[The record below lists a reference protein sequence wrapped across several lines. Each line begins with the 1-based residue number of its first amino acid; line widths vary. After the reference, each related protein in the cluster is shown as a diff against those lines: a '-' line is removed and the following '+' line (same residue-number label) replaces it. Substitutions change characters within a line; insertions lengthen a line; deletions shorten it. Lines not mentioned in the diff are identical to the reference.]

1 MPSVKLND
9 AMIRRLPVPES
20 GQVLY
25 RDTQLAG
32 LVVRIMPTGK
42 RSFVVDKWNA
52 GKVTRITLGDV
63 RYLTTHEAR
72 DLARVQLGKIASGID
87 PVQEK
92 KTVAILGATL
102 SDVLDNYIETRKNLS
117 ERTEYDYRRL
127 LSCYLVDWKDKPLLA
142 LDRDAVEK
150 LHGEIG
156 ERSRAQANYAMRL
169 VRALFNFAQERYP
182 ELGITESPTR
192 RLSSVKAWYRVDRK
206 QTYIK
211 AHQLGDWWRATEQI
225 NDNSRDYF
233 RVLLL
238 TGLRKNEA
246 AALKLSDIDAKG
258 KTLTAIRKGNSEH
271 CLPMGAYLGKLIA
284 DRMKQTDDSE
294 FLFPSWGKTGRITEA
309 HKAVAKVAEI
319 SGVPFALHDLRR
331 TFATIAE
338 SLDISTY
345 AVKRLLN
352 HSVDQSDVTS
362 GYIVTDVERLR
373 KPMQQIEDFILA
385 AAGELK
391 TDGISKQPAKIKS
404 ATQSKSKVSG
414 EVVARQSD
422 DIKNVVK
429 ARLVAKRQRR

>member
-9 AMIRRLPVPES
+9 AMILRLQVPQS

-25 RDTQLAG
+25 RDTQLPG
-32 LVVRIMPTGK
+32 LVVRVMPTGK

-52 GKVTRITLGDV
+52 GKVTRITLSDV
-63 RYLTTHEAR
+63 RYMTTHEAR

-87 PVQEK
+87 PIQEK
-92 KTVAILGATL
+92 KTIAIMGATL
-102 SDVLDNYIETRKNLS
+102 AEVLDNYIETRKNLR

-127 LSCYLVDWKDKPLLA
+127 LNCYLVDWKDKPLLA
-142 LDRDAVEK
+142 LDRDAIEK

-156 ERSRAQANYAMRL
+156 ERSRAQANYSMRL
-169 VRALFNFAQERYP
+169 ARALFNFAQERYP

-206 QTYIK
+206 QTYIR
-211 AHQLGDWWRATEQI
+211 AHQLGAWWQATGQI
-225 NDNSRDYF
+225 NASSRDFF
-233 RVLLL
+233 RILLL

-246 AALKLSDIDAKG
+246 AALKHSSIDAKG
-258 KTLTAIRKGNSEH
+258 KTLTAIRKGDIEH
-271 CLPMGAYLGKLIA
+271 CLPMGTYLAKLIA
-284 DRMKQTDDSE
+284 VRVKQTTESE

-319 SGVPFALHDLRR
+319 SEVPFALHDLRR

-352 HSVDQSDVTS
+352 HAVNQNDVTS

-373 KPMQQIEDFILA
+373 KPMQQIEEFILA
-385 AAGELK
+385 AAGERK
-391 TDGISKQPAKIKS
+391 AGSSITPPSKRKS
-404 ATQSKSKVSG
+404 AAPKSKGKTSSKTG
-414 EVVARQSD
+414 SRQS
-422 DIKNVVK
+422 
-429 ARLVAKRQRR
+429 AR